1 MRLRL
6 DCHQVRRYD
15 YCSAAEYIKSD
26 RSSLESASMKLTA
39 SAVSQAVRQQQ
50 FLPKKGM
57 ASDVTLL
64 DISINVL
71 DANRA
76 SLGKSLSPVTGEFCP
91 EDTRMDVHHAEINDS
106 GKVSDVHKYNK
117 MMYSERL
124 SPVRGSRRTVFPMI
138 ENTDKALH
146 TY

>member
-1 MRLRL
+1 MCLRFNS
-6 DCHQVRRYD
+6 HRIRPYD
-15 YCSAAEYIKSD
+15 YCSAAEYIKND

-71 DANRA
+71 DANRV
-76 SLGKSLSPVTGEFCP
+76 SLGKSLSPVTGDFCS

-106 GKVSDVHKYNK
+106 GKVSDVHKYSK
-117 MMYSERL
+117 MMYSERV
-124 SPVRGSRRTVFPMI
+124 SPIRGSRRTIILMI
-138 ENTDKALH
+138 ENTDKAFH
-146 TY
+146 T